1 MKDLTRV
8 IATLGLAL
16 ISGCATMPP
25 ADLPETKRA
34 VTDKEGVQRVEVVAG
49 SYWFR
54 PDHII
59 VKANTPVVLVVRKE
73 STVVPHTFV
82 IHAPEAGISIDTSLS
97 SEPKTINFT
106 PKKPGTYEYYCS
118 ESGIFG
124 NHRAKGMEGVLE
136 VTK

>member
-8 IATLGLAL
+8 IAALGLAL
-16 ISGCATMPP
+16 ISGCATTPP
-25 ADLPETKRA
+25 SDLPETTRA
-34 VTDKEGVQRVEVVAG
+34 VMDKEGVQRVEVVAG

-59 VKANTPVVLVVRKE
+59 VKTNAPVLLVVRKQ

-82 IHAPEAGISIDTSLS
+82 LHAPEAGISIDMSLS
-97 SEPKTINFT
+97 SEPKSVTFT
-106 PKKPGTYEYYCS
+106 PTRPGTYEYYCS
-118 ESGIFG
+118 ESGLFG